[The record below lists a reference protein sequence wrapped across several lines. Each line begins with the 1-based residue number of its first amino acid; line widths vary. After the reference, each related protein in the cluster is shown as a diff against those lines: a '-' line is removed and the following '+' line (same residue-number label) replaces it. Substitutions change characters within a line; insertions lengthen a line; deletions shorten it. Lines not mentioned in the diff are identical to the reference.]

1 MHTASIWG
9 EGTFCLDREFSKN
22 APYKQKIIF
31 HLVSCDKMSQ
41 FFFIFCLDGGSVVYG
56 SHPLFPPFRIPPTL
70 KFQVGLNLQWTP
82 WNNPFLAH
90 IVFVKRIPVSFHSVL
105 SLSLRWFSVHIIL
118 HDLFFLYSPN
128 NLQDTFWGTVK
139 HLEEGH
145 IWDTVKHPEE
155 GNFSD
160 TVMHPDEGYLQ
171 CCWL

>member
-1 MHTASIWG
+1 MTSSGKILVKNSRIFFKNSI
-9 EGTFCLDREFSKN
+9 FR
-22 APYKQKIIF
+22 
-31 HLVSCDKMSQ
+31 HLKVQSMPHKCPKKSP
-41 FFFIFCLDGGSVVYG
+41 G
-56 SHPLFPPFRIPPTL
+56 IPPTL

-105 SLSLRWFSVHIIL
+105 SLSLRWFSVHLIL

-160 TVMHPDEGYLQ
+160 TVMHPDEGYLH

>member
-1 MHTASIWG
+1 MIKCH
-9 EGTFCLDREFSKN
+9 N
-22 APYKQKIIF
+22 
-31 HLVSCDKMSQ
+31 
-41 FFFIFCLDGGSVVYG
+41 FFIFCLDGGLVVYG

-70 KFQVGLNLQWTP
+70 KFHRFHT
-82 WNNPFLAH
+82 LAH

-105 SLSLRWFSVHIIL
+105 SLSLRWFSVHLIL

-160 TVMHPDEGYLQ
+160 TLYKAFFLRVDFLTEFRPYGRKNPYEFSHDFTL
-171 CCWL
+171 